1 MDKGKTT
8 DWTDALRRQLDDY
21 EVAAP
26 DGLWA
31 DIEQRLDA
39 GLHVPEGER
48 PSVKGGLP
56 RRRLSLLKWGMA
68 ASFAVLVAG
77 GSYVFLRPSRP
88 LQAMQTIQ
96 QASGEVP
103 VPAVQVSLCPPKT
116 TPPHAVSA
124 SPVAL
129 CAVPVQYARVG
140 MKGGELEP
148 EADSLAVEKSTSDA
162 PAEKAMRRV
171 ESLTSAEMPTAGAA
185 TATDG
190 VLLASDNTD
199 ILVAGKQGKP
209 AGWSVRLYGEN
220 GLISGGSGRGG
231 QSSDMLVASAAPAA
245 GNGESSN
252 LSPTLLTAVQEVPMR
267 TTHHMPVSVGMQV
280 GIPLCRHLSLSTGLV
295 YTQARSEFAYHH
307 YGAESTTTQTLH
319 YVGIPVGIDYGLW
332 STRWLRT
339 YVSVGAEGAV
349 CVSNRTVEEDGSRV
363 GDAPR
368 DRMQW
373 SAQWSAG
380 VQFDILPQLGV
391 YAEPGVKYY
400 FDNGSNIENV
410 FKKRKFNF
418 NFQLGLRWNI
428 K

>member
-21 EVAAP
+21 EVSAP

-31 DIEQRLDA
+31 DIEQRLDD
-39 GLHVPEGER
+39 GLHGLEGER
-48 PSVKGGLP
+48 LSVQVGQP
-56 RRRLSLLKWGMA
+56 RRRMPLLKWGMA
-68 ASFAVLVAG
+68 ASFAALVAG

-88 LQAMQTIQ
+88 LQVQAIQ
-96 QASGEVP
+96 QASGEAP
-103 VPAVQVSLCPPKT
+103 VPAVQAALCPPKA
-116 TPPHAVSA
+116 TPPHAAIA
-124 SPVAL
+124 SPVVQ
-129 CAVPVQYARVG
+129 CAVPVRHATDN
-140 MKGGELEP
+140 MAGGEQVTV
-148 EADSLAVEKSTSDA
+148 ADTLAGGESTSDA
-162 PAEKAMRRV
+162 PAEKVMRRV
-171 ESLTSAEMPTAGAA
+171 ESLTSAETPAAGAA
-185 TATDG
+185 PATDG

-199 ILVAGKQGKP
+199 ILVAGKQGNL

-231 QSSDMLVASAAPAA
+231 QSSDMLVASAAPAT

-252 LSPTLLTAVQEVPMR
+252 LSPTLLTAVQEVPVR
-267 TTHHMPVSVGMQV
+267 TTHHMPVSVGIQA
-280 GIPLCRHLSLSTGLV
+280 GIPLCRNLSLSTGLV

-307 YGAESTTTQTLH
+307 YGTESTTTQTLH

-349 CVSNRTVEEDGSRV
+349 CVSNRTMEEDGSRV

-380 VQFDILPQLGV
+380 VQFDILPQLGI

-400 FDNGSNIENV
+400 FDNGSNVENV